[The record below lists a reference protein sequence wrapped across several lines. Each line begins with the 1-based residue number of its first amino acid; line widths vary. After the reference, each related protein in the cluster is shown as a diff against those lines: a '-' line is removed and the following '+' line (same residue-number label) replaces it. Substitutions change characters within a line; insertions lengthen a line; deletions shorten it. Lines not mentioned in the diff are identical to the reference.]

1 MEPQQK
7 VYDVCI
13 VGSGAGGGMAAY
25 ALTQAGADVIMLE
38 AGRAWDNSTDS
49 AMLTWP
55 YESPRRGSSTRERP
69 FGEFDACIGGA
80 GLSPPRLPPAAGTGV
95 RWGRGPVGGGGDEPL
110 GGRSQGVLAGVVQ
123 SQSPSGR
130 RGHVVL

>member
-69 FGEFDACIGGA
+69 FGEFDACIGGG
-80 GLSPPRLPPAAGTGV
+80 GLSPRTLPPAAGTAV
-95 RWGRGPVGGGGDEPL
+95 SWSRARPGGGPPNPCEPPPPPL
-110 GGRSQGVLAGVVQ
+110 RSLALN
-123 SQSPSGR
+123 S
-130 RGHVVL
+130 